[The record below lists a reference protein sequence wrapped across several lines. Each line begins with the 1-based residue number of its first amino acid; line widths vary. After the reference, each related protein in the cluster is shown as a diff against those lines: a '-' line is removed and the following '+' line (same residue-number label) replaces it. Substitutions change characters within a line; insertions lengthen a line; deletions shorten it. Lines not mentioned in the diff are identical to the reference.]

1 LDKLTT
7 EKEYEVNYYE
17 IDFRK
22 KLLVTSLINYF
33 EDTATKQ
40 SQDVGNGLNYM
51 EKNKIAWVLYKW
63 DINIDRYPSFR
74 ENIRV
79 RTSAYSFRKFYGYR
93 TFEVVDADDNII
105 CRAKSIWLLMD
116 TDKRRV
122 KKISDDMYS
131 IYRLNKEIDNKPLD
145 IDNVHLPEKFTY
157 EKYFNVRYSDIDTNM
172 HVNNVKYLDWAIETV
187 PLEIVL
193 NYSIKSL
200 NVTYKKETTYGKKIK
215 SSTEVVKRGNNYI
228 AHHLISDDDGKK
240 LCIIRTIWQK

>member
-79 RTSAYSFRKFYGYR
+79 RTSAYS
-93 TFEVVDADDNII
+93 
-105 CRAKSIWLLMD
+105 L
-116 TDKRRV
+116 
-122 KKISDDMYS
+122 
-131 IYRLNKEIDNKPLD
+131 
-145 IDNVHLPEKFTY
+145 
-157 EKYFNVRYSDIDTNM
+157 
-172 HVNNVKYLDWAIETV
+172 
-187 PLEIVL
+187 
-193 NYSIKSL
+193 
-200 NVTYKKETTYGKKIK
+200 
-215 SSTEVVKRGNNYI
+215 
-228 AHHLISDDDGKK
+228 
-240 LCIIRTIWQK
+240 